1 MVFLLFENFWEFTH
15 CPSVY
20 ICLKP
25 NSSSTDKPIL
35 MELYTVAVYNLRW
48 CIKDHYPSQ
57 KIYFWTG
64 RQFKAIS
71 VHTNSL
77 VINIRLLSIQDN
89 SLVINIQLLSIQDNS
104 LVINIQ
110 LLSIQDN
117 SLVINI
123 RLLSIQD
130 NSLVINIQLLSIQ
143 DMDVVF
149 ALLAAILHLCNI
161 EMAVEPES
169 DEVIVMNEEEIDYG
183 RSNIY

>member
-57 KIYFWTG
+57 KIYFCTG

-71 VHTNSL
+71 VHT
-77 VINIRLLSIQDN
+77 
-89 SLVINIQLLSIQDNS
+89 
-104 LVINIQ
+104 
-110 LLSIQDN
+110 N